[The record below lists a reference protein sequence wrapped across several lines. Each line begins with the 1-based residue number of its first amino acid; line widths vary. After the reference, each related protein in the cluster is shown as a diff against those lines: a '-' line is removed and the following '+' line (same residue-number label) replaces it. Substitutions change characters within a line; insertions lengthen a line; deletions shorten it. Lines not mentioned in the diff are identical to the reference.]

1 MQYRLQ
7 KACNKNAYISH
18 LCLKLLVVN
27 IKSHPTSSNNLTP
40 HPAIISYHIMQ

>member
-1 MQYRLQ
+1 MQKKDKYMQYRLQ

-27 IKSHPTSSNNLTP
+27 IKSHP
-40 HPAIISYHIMQ
+40 HPAIISPHILQ